1 LIPGGG
7 IKRVVYKP
15 QRIEVFFMFNWL
27 FGKKPCPKEMRLMA
41 KKLKM
46 DQLFHMRPWSSMD
59 VERDLL
65 KEMGAFREEAVKE
78 TDFYEPMEELLE
90 TLFVGKGELHG

>member
-1 LIPGGG
+1 MIPGGG

-15 QRIEVFFMFNWL
+15 LRIEVFFMFNWL
-27 FGKKPCPKEMRLMA
+27 FGKKLCPKVMRLMA

-59 VERDLL
+59 VE
-65 KEMGAFREEAVKE
+65 V
-78 TDFYEPMEELLE
+78 DFSESPAGIEGRGFFISLMY
-90 TLFVGKGELHG
+90 